1 MIKNTKTK
9 TKIKTQLQISA
20 HSHKGIIQSFKVPT
34 VSGIE

>member
-20 HSHKGIIQSFKVPT
+20 HSHKGIIQSFKLQSR
-34 VSGIE
+34 SGLE